1 MARPPDGNRTREF
14 MVTARMSAEDRSMLD
29 NGRKERGD
37 RSNSDYLRRLVREDN
52 AKIARRRPKGHG

>member
-1 MARPPDGNRTREF
+1 

-29 NGRKERGD
+29 QGRAKRGE

-52 AKIARRRPKGHG
+52 EKLTARPAKGNG